1 MALPRHPSVYN
12 RLDDHDFDGDPA
24 RPMPAP
30 ALYATSVVN
39 VSDENHT
46 LDDSTPVLPGSYVRD
61 RPQEHHL
68 DQALLSLPHQPIL
81 LSAMTSPF
89 GGCPSRVKHNAM
101 PSYLGNVFHFSG
113 RPSKAR
119 LVFAHVDTLAVSDTS
134 RPRPTPRQRSTL
146 EMCENRTAAS
156 CLCHIAPTG
165 DDMDG
170 IVGQGPEDVVKLL
183 ERTSKPDD
191 PSFLA
196 HIQPSPFVSH
206 YAQLIAEYTTL
217 FDHQYH
223 FYQQYSTS
231 ETELTEMSVGTIT
244 NGSGSESNT
253 TNYPE
258 TTPLLSTMAVTTSD
272 WAPAAQSGCA
282 APDDFM
288 ENHVLY
294 QHGASPLSELCEVP
308 DEMVDWS
315 MLMNQDMLATGDFD
329 FSFAETDFNYLQ
341 PTPSP
346 EEIFNDP
353 VVQFDIEQ
361 SLQMFTTLK
370 EPLPDLS
377 ASDYLSGTDHLSG
390 SSYLG
395 SANTSPYEPSLDFFP
410 DTVGTFSSGSAS
422 PPFGVPT
429 TSPSISDAD
438 HPFRC
443 TTDNCTKSFRKES
456 QWKQHQRVHRKAL
469 VCKICRAENST
480 EHKFAQVRDL
490 ERHMQAR
497 HRDVAEK
504 TNVRS
509 EIREC
514 PHSGCEHRGRRDN
527 VSRHHEAK
535 HGKKLKWKRGV
546 PHVVD

>member
-1 MALPRHPSVYN
+1 MALPRHPSVYD

-30 ALYATSVVN
+30 ALCATSVVN
-39 VSDENHT
+39 VGDENHT

-68 DQALLSLPHQPIL
+68 DQALLSFPHQPIL

-101 PSYLGNVFHFSG
+101 SSYLGNVFHFSG

-119 LVFAHVDTLAVSDTS
+119 IVFAHVDTLAVSDTS

-146 EMCENRTAAS
+146 EIDDDVNHSRRLAKDLRT
-156 CLCHIAPTG
+156 
-165 DDMDG
+165 
-170 IVGQGPEDVVKLL
+170 
-183 ERTSKPDD
+183 
-191 PSFLA
+191 FLA
-196 HIQPSPFVSH
+196 QIQPSPFVNH

-217 FDHQYH
+217 YDHQEH

-244 NGSGSESNT
+244 NGSGSESPT

-346 EEIFNDP
+346 EDIFNDP

-361 SLQMFTTLK
+361 SLQMFITLN

-390 SSYLG
+390 SSYFG

-443 TTDNCTKSFRKES
+443 KTDNCAKSFRKES

-504 TNVRS
+504 TNVSDDHNVDLRV
-509 EIREC
+509 IC
-514 PHSGCEHRGRRDN
+514 PM
-527 VSRHHEAK
+527 AYP
-535 HGKKLKWKRGV
+535 KRTT
-546 PHVVD
+546 D

>member
-1 MALPRHPSVYN
+1 MALPRHPSVYD
-12 RLDDHDFDGDPA
+12 RLDDDDFDGDPA

-30 ALYATSVVN
+30 ALCATSVVN
-39 VSDENHT
+39 VGDENHT

-68 DQALLSLPHQPIL
+68 DQALLSFPHQPIL

-101 PSYLGNVFHFSG
+101 SSYLGNVFHFSG

-119 LVFAHVDTLAVSDTS
+119 
-134 RPRPTPRQRSTL
+134 
-146 EMCENRTAAS
+146 
-156 CLCHIAPTG
+156 
-165 DDMDG
+165 

-196 HIQPSPFVSH
+196 QIQPSPFVNH

-217 FDHQYH
+217 YDHQDH

-244 NGSGSESNT
+244 NGSGSESDT

-294 QHGASPLSELCEVP
+294 QHSASPLSELCEVP
-308 DEMVDWS
+308 DEMVDWT

-329 FSFAETDFNYLQ
+329 FSFAETDLNYLQ

-346 EEIFNDP
+346 EDIFNDP

-361 SLQMFTTLK
+361 SLHMFTTLN
-370 EPLPDLS
+370 ESLPDLS

-535 HGKKLKWKRGV
+535 HGKKLKWKRGI